1 MMPGRPYRLVIAI
14 HTSLPSRK
22 DQLWFI
28 APILEVSS
36 TAISTT

>member
-1 MMPGRPYRLVIAI
+1 M

-28 APILEVSS
+28 APIAEVPPDKDGLTLPALT
-36 TAISTT
+36 TAI